1 MRKGWADWRVGRRH
15 SSDPCL
21 PWPQTQT
28 LGALAALLK
37 QGLVPSWQGRFGNKP
52 AGPGDKVIPV
62 RVDWKGPQ
70 GDGVVRRINARG
82 LRLAGLPL
90 AALVAS
96 SLLLMACQRDP
107 SPESQRLDQLQ
118 LRVDQ
123 LEKRLN
129 LSHASDPGDRDGK
142 PPAGVVKSLTFRM
155 GSQDDRLRIY
165 WADGSTSDLPCT
177 KEQGTWA
184 CG

>member
-1 MRKGWADWRVGRRH
+1 MAGRIGRIGRIGGLAQVGPNRKG
-15 SSDPCL
+15 
-21 PWPQTQT
+21 
-28 LGALAALLK
+28 
-37 QGLVPSWQGRFGNKP
+37 
-52 AGPGDKVIPV
+52 IPV

-70 GDGVVRRINARG
+70 GDGVLTRINARA
-82 LRLAGLPL
+82 LRLPL

-96 SLLLMACQRDP
+96 SLLLTACQRDP
-107 SPESQRLDQLQ
+107 SPESQRLEQLQ

-129 LSHASDPGDRDGK
+129 LTHASDPGDRAGK

-165 WADGSTSDLPCT
+165 WADGTTSDLPCT

>member
-1 MRKGWADWRVGRRH
+1 M
-15 SSDPCL
+15 
-21 PWPQTQT
+21 
-28 LGALAALLK
+28 AALVK
-37 QGLVPSWQGRFGNKP
+37 QGLVPSSKGRFGNKP
-52 AGPGDKVIPV
+52 AGPGGKVIPV
-62 RVDWKGPQ
+62 RVDWKDPQ
-70 GDGVVRRINARG
+70 GDGVVGRIDARG
-82 LRLAGLPL
+82 LRLAGLPF
-90 AALVAS
+90 AALVAG
-96 SLLLMACQRDP
+96 SLLLTACQRGP
-107 SPESQRLDQLQ
+107 SLDSQRLDQLQ

-123 LEKRLN
+123 LEKRLS
-129 LSHASDPGDRDGK
+129 LSHSSDPGDRAGK

>member
-1 MRKGWADWRVGRRH
+1 MGQPGGQCP
-15 SSDPCL
+15 SDPAVPLL
-21 PWPQTQT
+21 PRPA
-28 LGALAALLK
+28 LGALPALVK
-37 QGLVPSWQGRFGNKP
+37 QGPVPSWQGPRGNKP
-52 AGPGDKVIPV
+52 AGPGGKAIPV
-62 RVDWKGPQ
+62 RVDWRGPQ
-70 GDGVVRRINARG
+70 GDGVLTRIDARA
-82 LRLAGLPL
+82 LRLPW

-96 SLLLMACQRDP
+96 SLLLTACQRDP

-129 LSHASDPGDRDGK
+129 LSHASDPGDRAGK

>member
-1 MRKGWADWRVGRRH
+1 MG
-15 SSDPCL
+15 
-21 PWPQTQT
+21 
-28 LGALAALLK
+28 
-37 QGLVPSWQGRFGNKP
+37 
-52 AGPGDKVIPV
+52 
-62 RVDWKGPQ
+62 
-70 GDGVVRRINARG
+70 RINARG
-82 LRLAGLPL
+82 LGRSLTALL
-90 AALVAS
+90 AA
-96 SLLLMACQRDP
+96 SLLLTACQRGP

-129 LSHASDPGDRDGK
+129 LTRSSDPGDRDGK

>member
-1 MRKGWADWRVGRRH
+1 M
-15 SSDPCL
+15 

>member
-1 MRKGWADWRVGRRH
+1 MAARH
-15 SSDPCL
+15 KQELSSR
-21 PWPQTQT
+21 WIR
-28 LGALAALLK
+28 
-37 QGLVPSWQGRFGNKP
+37 WQGNKP
-52 AGPGDKVIPV
+52 GVPSGKVV
-62 RVDWKGPQ
+62 AFRVDWRGPQ
-70 GDGVVRRINARG
+70 GDGVVGRIEARG
-82 LRLAGLPL
+82 LGLAIT
-90 AALVAS
+90 ALVAG
-96 SLLLMACQRDP
+96 SLLLAACQRGP

-123 LEKRLN
+123 LEKRLS
-129 LSHASDPGDRDGK
+129 LSHSSDPGDRAGK

-177 KEQGTWA
+177 QEQGTWA

>member
-1 MRKGWADWRVGRRH
+1 MAGRIGLIGRIGGLAQVGPNRKG
-15 SSDPCL
+15 
-21 PWPQTQT
+21 
-28 LGALAALLK
+28 
-37 QGLVPSWQGRFGNKP
+37 
-52 AGPGDKVIPV
+52 IPV

-70 GDGVVRRINARG
+70 GDGVLTRINARA
-82 LRLAGLPL
+82 LRLPL

-96 SLLLMACQRDP
+96 SLLLTACQPAP
-107 SPESQRLDQLQ
+107 SPESQRLEQLQ

-123 LEKRLN
+123 LEKRLS
-129 LSHASDPGDRDGK
+129 LTHASDPGDRAGK

-165 WADGSTSDLPCT
+165 WADGTTSDLPCT

>member
-1 MRKGWADWRVGRRH
+1 MAREM
-15 SSDPCL
+15 
-21 PWPQTQT
+21 
-28 LGALAALLK
+28 AA
-37 QGLVPSWQGRFGNKP
+37 GTV
-52 AGPGDKVIPV
+52 
-62 RVDWKGPQ
+62 
-70 GDGVVRRINARG
+70 ARG
-82 LRLAGLPL
+82 LPLARLPL
-90 AALVAS
+90 AALLAA
-96 SLLLMACQRDP
+96 SLLVTGCQRGP
-107 SPESQRLDQLQ
+107 SAESQRLDQLQ

-123 LEKRLN
+123 LEKRLS
-129 LSHASDPGDRDGK
+129 LSHASDPGDRAGK

>member
-1 MRKGWADWRVGRRH
+1 M
-15 SSDPCL
+15 
-21 PWPQTQT
+21 
-28 LGALAALLK
+28 
-37 QGLVPSWQGRFGNKP
+37 
-52 AGPGDKVIPV
+52 
-62 RVDWKGPQ
+62 
-70 GDGVVRRINARG
+70 RRINARG

-96 SLLLMACQRDP
+96 SMLLTACQRDP

-129 LSHASDPGDRDGK
+129 LSHASDPGDRAGK